1 MKTIVLDMQSEL
13 YAQAIRRMLVQELDG
28 VQVTIARH
36 PRETAEECRLLRPSA
51 LLMEVTGYTPWQLEE
66 RRSVRDAVRR
76 DAPDCKVMLLVDE
89 VADRGLADAVKREK
103 QAGQIDAFLFAS
115 ASEKYLAAMLDSL

>member
-51 LLMEVTGYTPWQLEE
+51 LLMEAGGTAE
-66 RRSVRDAVRR
+66 RAGRG
-76 DAPDCKVMLLVDE
+76 AP
-89 VADRGLADAVKREK
+89 
-103 QAGQIDAFLFAS
+103 
-115 ASEKYLAAMLDSL
+115 

>member
-1 MKTIVLDMQSEL
+1 M
-13 YAQAIRRMLVQELDG
+13 
-28 VQVTIARH
+28 
-36 PRETAEECRLLRPSA
+36 
-51 LLMEVTGYTPWQLEE
+51 
-66 RRSVRDAVRR
+66 RDAVRR